1 MTSVLNSPDWFV
13 QVFVLFAFDYAYMGK
28 LTLSLYYFDLHT
40 IKMHRIHTEII
51 IFSSS
56 CIIDCL
62 GHSNYF

>member
-40 IKMHRIHTEII
+40 IKMHRIHIEII
-51 IFSSS
+51 IFSS
-56 CIIDCL
+56 
-62 GHSNYF
+62 